1 MNKQKVKTMMRR
13 NSSLGSVGFSAR
25 GGRSRRRHGGSSKL
39 PYLILIGIL
48 IVLLGI
54 AAFLWV
60 RRSPAE
66 HVSSVPASTE
76 TDSENGVISL
86 DNASAPADDSLEGV
100 IAQAKLLADG
110 YDYDGAINLLS
121 SSTYASDESV
131 TAAIDEY
138 NATKETLVRADPRK
152 VTHVFF
158 HTLIMDTSKAFDG
171 DSREKGYN
179 QVMTTKDEFMKI
191 LQSMYERGFVLV
203 RLHDV
208 AYEVTAEDG
217 SRHFQE
223 GDIML
228 PEGKKPF
235 VMSQDDVCYYEY
247 MDGDGFASRM
257 IIGEDGKPTN
267 EMKMDDG
274 SVSVGSYDL
283 VPLLDDFIKEHP
295 DFSYRG
301 AKACIAFTGYNGIL
315 GYRTDS
321 AYNTDEYKAEH
332 PDFNF
337 EEERANAAKVVQCL
351 RDDGFEIASH
361 SWGHRNMG
369 TIPMD
374 KFREDTDKWANE
386 VETLTGPCDIIL
398 FPFGSDIGD
407 WHPYDTSSE
416 RFQYLYNKGFRYF
429 CNVDSSQY
437 FVQIGD
443 DYMRQGRRNLDGYRM
458 YYDLPE
464 SGVGGDHLSDLFD
477 VNEVFDRSRPTPV
490 PTYPYSSLPMEH

>member
-1 MNKQKVKTMMRR
+1 
-13 NSSLGSVGFSAR
+13 
-25 GGRSRRRHGGSSKL
+25 
-39 PYLILIGIL
+39 
-48 IVLLGI
+48 
-54 AAFLWV
+54 
-60 RRSPAE
+60 
-66 HVSSVPASTE
+66 
-76 TDSENGVISL
+76 
-86 DNASAPADDSLEGV
+86 
-100 IAQAKLLADG
+100 
-110 YDYDGAINLLS
+110 
-121 SSTYASDESV
+121 
-131 TAAIDEY
+131 
-138 NATKETLVRADPRK
+138 
-152 VTHVFF
+152 
-158 HTLIMDTSKAFDG
+158 
-171 DSREKGYN
+171 
-179 QVMTTKDEFMKI
+179 MKI

-217 SRHFQE
+217 SKHFQE

-464 SGVGGDHLSDLFD
+464 SRVGGDHLSDLFD

-490 PTYPYSSLPMEH
+490 PKMTE

>member
-1 MNKQKVKTMMRR
+1 MMRR

-60 RRSPAE
+60 RRSPAA

-301 AKACIAFTGYNGIL
+301 AKACIALPVTMASWATAPIPPTIL
-315 GYRTDS
+315 
-321 AYNTDEYKAEH
+321 DEYKAEH

-337 EEERANAAKVVQCL
+337 EEERQRSKSRPVPA
-351 RDDGFEIASH
+351 RRRFEIASH

-398 FPFGSDIGD
+398 FPFGSDIGTGIRMIQAASASSTCTTRI
-407 WHPYDTSSE
+407 PSVTS
-416 RFQYLYNKGFRYF
+416 
-429 CNVDSSQY
+429 V
-437 FVQIGD
+437 
-443 DYMRQGRRNLDGYRM
+443 
-458 YYDLPE
+458 
-464 SGVGGDHLSDLFD
+464 
-477 VNEVFDRSRPTPV
+477 T
-490 PTYPYSSLPMEH
+490 

>member
-66 HVSSVPASTE
+66 HVSSVPAATE
-76 TDSENGVISL
+76 TDSETGVISL

-458 YYDLPE
+458 YYDLP
-464 SGVGGDHLSDLFD
+464 
-477 VNEVFDRSRPTPV
+477 
-490 PTYPYSSLPMEH
+490 

>member
-1 MNKQKVKTMMRR
+1 MMRR

-60 RRSPAE
+60 RRSPAA
-66 HVSSVPASTE
+66 HVSSVPATTE

-217 SRHFQE
+217 SKHFQE

-369 TIPMD
+369 TISMD

-443 DYMRQGRRNLDGYRM
+443 DYMRQAMNAPSLQKNFGICTTISAIKPEIPGICPVCPVFREPGSRKKLHG
-458 YYDLPE
+458 LP
-464 SGVGGDHLSDLFD
+464 
-477 VNEVFDRSRPTPV
+477 
-490 PTYPYSSLPMEH
+490 SS

>member
-60 RRSPAE
+60 RRSPAA
-66 HVSSVPASTE
+66 HVSSVPATTE

-464 SGVGGDHLSDLFD
+464 SGDGGDHLSDLFD

-490 PTYPYSSLPMEH
+490 PKMTE

>member
-1 MNKQKVKTMMRR
+1 MRR

-60 RRSPAE
+60 RRSPAA

-369 TIPMD
+369 TISMD

-416 RFQYLYNKGFRYF
+416 RFQYLYRP
-429 CNVDSSQY
+429 
-437 FVQIGD
+437 VQ
-443 DYMRQGRRNLDGYRM
+443 
-458 YYDLPE
+458 
-464 SGVGGDHLSDLFD
+464 S
-477 VNEVFDRSRPTPV
+477 
-490 PTYPYSSLPMEH
+490 

>member
-25 GGRSRRRHGGSSKL
+25 GGRSRRRHGSSSKL

-60 RRSPAE
+60 RRSPAA
-66 HVSSVPASTE
+66 HVSSVPAATE

-217 SRHFQE
+217 SKHFQE

-369 TIPMD
+369 TISMD

-464 SGVGGDHLSDLFD
+464 SGVGSDHLSDLFD

-490 PTYPYSSLPMEH
+490 PKMTE

>member
-1 MNKQKVKTMMRR
+1 MMRR

-66 HVSSVPASTE
+66 HVSSVPAATE

-121 SSTYASDESV
+121 SSTYASDEFV

-398 FPFGSDIGD
+398 FPFGSDIGTGIRMIQAASASSTCTTRD
-407 WHPYDTSSE
+407 SVTS
-416 RFQYLYNKGFRYF
+416 
-429 CNVDSSQY
+429 V
-437 FVQIGD
+437 
-443 DYMRQGRRNLDGYRM
+443 
-458 YYDLPE
+458 
-464 SGVGGDHLSDLFD
+464 
-477 VNEVFDRSRPTPV
+477 T
-490 PTYPYSSLPMEH
+490 

>member
-1 MNKQKVKTMMRR
+1 MRR

-60 RRSPAE
+60 RRSPAA

-361 SWGHRNMG
+361 NMG

-437 FVQIGD
+437 FVQVRD
-443 DYMRQGRRNLDGYRM
+443 NYLRMGRRNLDGYRL
-458 YYDLPE
+458 YQNLY
-464 SGVGGDHLSDLFD
+464 GGGEDRTSDLFD
-477 VNEVFDRSRPTPV
+477 SASVIDPQRPTDP
-490 PTYPYSSLPMEH
+490 SLYNLG

>member
-1 MNKQKVKTMMRR
+1 MRR

-60 RRSPAE
+60 RRSPAA

-369 TIPMD
+369 TISMD

-464 SGVGGDHLSDLFD
+464 SGVGGDQLSDLFD

-490 PTYPYSSLPMEH
+490 PKMTE

>member
-217 SRHFQE
+217 SRYFQE

-464 SGVGGDHLSDLFD
+464 SGVGGDQLSDLFD

-490 PTYPYSSLPMEH
+490 PKMTE

>member
-13 NSSLGSVGFSAR
+13 NSSLGNVGFSAR

-60 RRSPAE
+60 RRSPAA
-66 HVSSVPASTE
+66 HVSSVPAATE

-217 SRHFQE
+217 SKHFQE

-337 EEERANAAKVVQCL
+337 EEERANAAKAVQCL

-416 RFQYLYNKGFRYF
+416 HFQYLYNKGFRYF

-443 DYMRQGRRNLDGYRM
+443 DYMRQGRRNLDG
-458 YYDLPE
+458 
-464 SGVGGDHLSDLFD
+464 
-477 VNEVFDRSRPTPV
+477 
-490 PTYPYSSLPMEH
+490 

>member
-66 HVSSVPASTE
+66 HVSSVPAATE

-235 VMSQDDVCYYEY
+235 VMSQ
-247 MDGDGFASRM
+247 
-257 IIGEDGKPTN
+257 
-267 EMKMDDG
+267 
-274 SVSVGSYDL
+274 
-283 VPLLDDFIKEHP
+283 
-295 DFSYRG
+295 
-301 AKACIAFTGYNGIL
+301 
-315 GYRTDS
+315 
-321 AYNTDEYKAEH
+321 
-332 PDFNF
+332 
-337 EEERANAAKVVQCL
+337 
-351 RDDGFEIASH
+351 
-361 SWGHRNMG
+361 
-369 TIPMD
+369 
-374 KFREDTDKWANE
+374 
-386 VETLTGPCDIIL
+386 
-398 FPFGSDIGD
+398 
-407 WHPYDTSSE
+407 
-416 RFQYLYNKGFRYF
+416 
-429 CNVDSSQY
+429 
-437 FVQIGD
+437 
-443 DYMRQGRRNLDGYRM
+443 
-458 YYDLPE
+458 
-464 SGVGGDHLSDLFD
+464 
-477 VNEVFDRSRPTPV
+477 
-490 PTYPYSSLPMEH
+490 

>member
-1 MNKQKVKTMMRR
+1 
-13 NSSLGSVGFSAR
+13 
-25 GGRSRRRHGGSSKL
+25 
-39 PYLILIGIL
+39 
-48 IVLLGI
+48 
-54 AAFLWV
+54 
-60 RRSPAE
+60 
-66 HVSSVPASTE
+66 
-76 TDSENGVISL
+76 
-86 DNASAPADDSLEGV
+86 
-100 IAQAKLLADG
+100 
-110 YDYDGAINLLS
+110 
-121 SSTYASDESV
+121 
-131 TAAIDEY
+131 
-138 NATKETLVRADPRK
+138 
-152 VTHVFF
+152 
-158 HTLIMDTSKAFDG
+158 
-171 DSREKGYN
+171 
-179 QVMTTKDEFMKI
+179 MKI

-332 PDFNF
+332 
-337 EEERANAAKVVQCL
+337 RISTLRKNAPTQQKSSSACATTVLKLPPTAGATATWVRSQWINSVK
-351 RDDGFEIASH
+351 
-361 SWGHRNMG
+361 
-369 TIPMD
+369 IPINGQM
-374 KFREDTDKWANE
+374 KSKR
-386 VETLTGPCDIIL
+386 
-398 FPFGSDIGD
+398 
-407 WHPYDTSSE
+407 
-416 RFQYLYNKGFRYF
+416 
-429 CNVDSSQY
+429 
-437 FVQIGD
+437 
-443 DYMRQGRRNLDGYRM
+443 
-458 YYDLPE
+458 
-464 SGVGGDHLSDLFD
+464 
-477 VNEVFDRSRPTPV
+477 
-490 PTYPYSSLPMEH
+490 

>member
-13 NSSLGSVGFSAR
+13 NSSLGNIGFSAR

-60 RRSPAE
+60 RRSPAA
-66 HVSSVPASTE
+66 HVSSVPAATE

-86 DNASAPADDSLEGV
+86 DNASAPADDSLESV

-458 YYDLPE
+458 YYDLTE

-477 VNEVFDRSRPTPV
+477 VNAVFDRSRPTPV
-490 PTYPYSSLPMEH
+490 PKMTE

>member
-60 RRSPAE
+60 RRSPAA
-66 HVSSVPASTE
+66 HVSSVPATTE

-374 KFREDTDKWANE
+374 KVREDTDKWANE

-458 YYDLPE
+458 Y
-464 SGVGGDHLSDLFD
+464 
-477 VNEVFDRSRPTPV
+477 
-490 PTYPYSSLPMEH
+490 

>member
-1 MNKQKVKTMMRR
+1 
-13 NSSLGSVGFSAR
+13 
-25 GGRSRRRHGGSSKL
+25 
-39 PYLILIGIL
+39 
-48 IVLLGI
+48 
-54 AAFLWV
+54 
-60 RRSPAE
+60 
-66 HVSSVPASTE
+66 
-76 TDSENGVISL
+76 
-86 DNASAPADDSLEGV
+86 
-100 IAQAKLLADG
+100 
-110 YDYDGAINLLS
+110 
-121 SSTYASDESV
+121 
-131 TAAIDEY
+131 
-138 NATKETLVRADPRK
+138 
-152 VTHVFF
+152 
-158 HTLIMDTSKAFDG
+158 MDTSKAFDG

-217 SRHFQE
+217 SRHFRE

-332 PDFNF
+332 P
-337 EEERANAAKVVQCL
+337 
-351 RDDGFEIASH
+351 
-361 SWGHRNMG
+361 
-369 TIPMD
+369 
-374 KFREDTDKWANE
+374 
-386 VETLTGPCDIIL
+386 
-398 FPFGSDIGD
+398 
-407 WHPYDTSSE
+407 
-416 RFQYLYNKGFRYF
+416 FQL
-429 CNVDSSQY
+429 
-437 FVQIGD
+437 
-443 DYMRQGRRNLDGYRM
+443 
-458 YYDLPE
+458 
-464 SGVGGDHLSDLFD
+464 
-477 VNEVFDRSRPTPV
+477 
-490 PTYPYSSLPMEH
+490 

>member
-1 MNKQKVKTMMRR
+1 MMRR

-443 DYMRQGRRNLDGYRM
+443 DYMRQGRRKPRR
-458 YYDLPE
+458 LP
-464 SGVGGDHLSDLFD
+464 D
-477 VNEVFDRSRPTPV
+477 V
-490 PTYPYSSLPMEH
+490 L

>member
-1 MNKQKVKTMMRR
+1 MRR
-13 NSSLGSVGFSAR
+13 NSSLGSGGFSAR
-25 GGRSRRRHGGSSKL
+25 GGRSRRRRGGSSKL

-54 AAFLWV
+54 AAVLWV
-60 RRSPAE
+60 RRSPAA
-66 HVSSVPASTE
+66 HVSSDPAATE

-86 DNASAPADDSLEGV
+86 DNASAPADDSLEG
-100 IAQAKLLADG
+100 ILAQAKLLADG

-208 AYEVTAEDG
+208 AYEVAAEDG
-217 SRHFQE
+217 SKHFQE

-369 TIPMD
+369 TISMD

-429 CNVDSSQY
+429 CNVDSSQD

-464 SGVGGDHLSDLFD
+464 SGVGGDHLSALFD

-490 PTYPYSSLPMEH
+490 PKMTE

>member
-1 MNKQKVKTMMRR
+1 MMRR
-13 NSSLGSVGFSAR
+13 NSSLGNVGFSAR

-60 RRSPAE
+60 RRSPAA
-66 HVSSVPASTE
+66 HVSSVPAATE

-217 SRHFQE
+217 SKHFQE

-337 EEERANAAKVVQCL
+337 EEERANAAKAVQCL

-443 DYMRQGRRNLDGYRM
+443 DYMRQGRRNLDG
-458 YYDLPE
+458 
-464 SGVGGDHLSDLFD
+464 
-477 VNEVFDRSRPTPV
+477 
-490 PTYPYSSLPMEH
+490 

>member
-1 MNKQKVKTMMRR
+1 MRR

-60 RRSPAE
+60 RRSPAA

-100 IAQAKLLADG
+100 IVQAKLLADG

-361 SWGHRNMG
+361 SWGHINFGKRS
-369 TIPMD
+369 
-374 KFREDTDKWANE
+374 FEDVKTDSDKWASR
-386 VETLTGPCDIIL
+386 VESLIGKTDIL
-398 FPFGSDIGD
+398 LYPFGSDVGD
-407 WHPYDTSSE
+407 WHPYTME
-416 RFQYLYNKGFRYF
+416 NEKYAYLHELGFRYF

-437 FVQIGD
+437 WVQFGS
-443 DYMRQGRRNLDGYRM
+443 DYLRQGRRNLDGYRM

-464 SGVGGDHLSDLFD
+464 TNPDKVHLSDLFD
-477 VNEVFDRSRPTPV
+477 VTQVFDRERPV
-490 PTYPYSSLPMEH
+490 PVAPMN